1 MSHAA
6 NHFHVAQSLLASI
19 DGELCGLLKQV
30 NKEANDDRQ
39 TFDKKWMPHLD
50 RIAELAT
57 MHLKINE
64 HYSNHL
70 IDMIAF
76 KQMCIDVS
84 SIVSIPGMKPFPADG
99 PSVPTRLDN
108 HLLYMIGIA
117 SRVWNETQS
126 YDIIPYD
133 IVLSFMPFKKT
144 FVDDVNNRINLCDKM
159 IERIEWYIQTLQTL
173 ISNFDAISAIS
184 ETKIQTMVKKILKPA
199 CVIFHITESDPLSTL
214 KSLVQRATEL
224 LNMKEHP
231 PAFSRTTIDE
241 MIRDADRVKRR
252 SNVHEMMAAAYAS
265 KPTRSQKTQC
275 KMQSESDMRPDFHPK
290 FHSCAASP
298 HCYDYGL
305 NPTFGVAAA
314 EAEAAAEAAK
324 RVAAAERRRNVH
336 EMMATAYASKPTRSQ
351 KTQCKMQSESD
362 MRPDFHPK
370 FHSCAA
376 SPHCYDYGMYPTF
389 GEAVAEAAEAAEAAA
404 EEAAAVRLAFVK
416 PKPKTKKCS
425 LMGGRIK
432 RKSKKRN
439 SR

>member
-1 MSHAA
+1 MSY
-6 NHFHVAQSLLASI
+6 FHVAQSLLASI

-133 IVLSFMPFKKT
+133 IVLSYMPFKKT
-144 FVDDVNNRINLCDKM
+144 FVDDVNNRINLCDKT

-173 ISNFDAISAIS
+173 ISNFYAIS
-184 ETKIQTMVKKILKPA
+184 ETKIQTMVKKILKPG

-214 KSLVQRATEL
+214 QSLVQRAREL
-224 LNMKEHP
+224 LHMKEHP

-241 MIRDADRVKRR
+241 MIRDSERAKRR

-265 KPTRSQKTQC
+265 KPTRSQKQFSKPTLTAYASKPTLSQKQF
-275 KMQSESDMRPDFHPK
+275 KMQSASVMLPHFHPK

-324 RVAAAERRRNVH
+324 KVAAAERRRNVH
-336 EMMATAYASKPTRSQ
+336 EMMATAYASK
-351 KTQCKMQSESD
+351 
-362 MRPDFHPK
+362 
-370 FHSCAA
+370 AA

-389 GEAVAEAAEAAEAAA
+389 GEAVAEAAEAAEADA